1 MSEKT
6 ADFIFL
12 FETLRKGV
20 QNIFEV
26 VMTPEVLV
34 SNAVHSVQSAFKLV
48 FGEEQKVVMCWACMH
63 RNVLQK
69 IKSMVKIEN
78 RTSSLTDIE
87 TLQKLFSPE
96 SFLIAI
102 NLFFEKWDDQEHLFL
117 LYFKQSGSTLTP
129 IGMRAIGI
137 SLQPLTTVLSYATE

>member
-12 FETLRKGV
+12 FEALRKGV

-26 VMTPEVLV
+26 VMTPKVFV
-34 SNAVHSVQSAFKLV
+34 SDAAHSIQNTFKLV
-48 FGEEQKVVMCWACMH
+48 FGEDQKIVMCWAHMY
-63 RNVLQK
+63 RNVSQE

-78 RTSSLTDIE
+78 RTSILTDIE
-87 TLQKLFSPE
+87 TLQKLSSPE

-102 NLFFEKWDDQEHLFL
+102 NLFFEKWDD
-117 LYFKQSGSTLTP
+117 
-129 IGMRAIGI
+129 
-137 SLQPLTTVLSYATE
+137 